1 MIGMGVA
8 NKKLERYPHLKDR
21 LLSFMR
27 FKPFKLKEIDLFIK
41 ELSEVNFSTEA
52 IDFLYKMKV
61 GFRQIVNI
69 IDRAEIIAHANDL
82 TEINLNIVTKIFKE
96 GD

>member
-1 MIGMGVA
+1 M
-8 NKKLERYPHLKDR
+8 
-21 LLSFMR
+21 
-27 FKPFKLKEIDLFIK
+27 KEIDLFIK
-41 ELSEVNFSTEA
+41 ELSEVNFSPEA
-52 IDFLYKMKV
+52 IDFLFKMKV

-82 TEINLNIVTKIFKE
+82 TEINLNIVTKLFKE